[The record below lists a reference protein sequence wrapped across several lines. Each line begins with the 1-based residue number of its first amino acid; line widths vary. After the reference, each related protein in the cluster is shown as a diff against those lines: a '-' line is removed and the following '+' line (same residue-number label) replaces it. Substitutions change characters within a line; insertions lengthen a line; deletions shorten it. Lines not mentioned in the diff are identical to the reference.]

1 MKLATANAIRAKYV
15 DELMNYLADKNMPYG
30 DGEDVGLITS
40 NTFNFPIVTDDGE
53 EAWVEISVKVPK
65 GTKDEEYD
73 GYSRREQYE
82 IAQKEKADKKAKRE
96 AESKAKKE
104 KVKAE

>member
-1 MKLATANAIRAKYV
+1 MKLATANSIRAKYM
-15 DELMNYLADKNMPYG
+15 DIFMDFARGNE
-30 DGEDVGLITS
+30 EDIGMISS
-40 NTFNFPIVTDDGE
+40 NVFNFPVVTDDGE

-82 IAQKEKADKKAKRE
+82 ITQKEKADKKAKRE

-104 KVKAE
+104 KKKVEKAE

>member
-1 MKLATANAIRAKYV
+1 MKLATANSIRAKYI
-15 DELMNYLADKNMPYG
+15 EILMNFMQKN
-30 DGEDVGLITS
+30 DEDIGLISS
-40 NTFNFPIVTDDGE
+40 NSFNMPIVTDDGE

-73 GYSRREQYE
+73 GYARREQYE
-82 IAQKEKADKKAKRE
+82 ISQKEKADKKAKRE

-104 KVKAE
+104 KKES